1 MVPQTALNLRWLA
14 PWVLALLALGC
25 ASHVERRLLPPA
37 GLAGLHGQDGSRP
50 ELKAHLVNGD
60 LLLFDSWQL
69 DSLDTWLLGQGVHYD
84 ASRRVLQ
91 HGSLA
96 VPVSRVVLC
105 ETAHITPAD
114 KGGPLIGMS
123 VVTGILGL
131 VCAVNPK
138 ACFGS
143 CPTVYAPDA
152 QGRMVLMAECFSSSV
167 APALEASDLDMLL
180 NARANTRDIR
190 LQLTNEA
197 QETHVIRRLDL
208 LALPRPTDG
217 RTYATG
223 EGVFVQ
229 GLEARPAS
237 VALAPEG
244 DCTELLARA
253 DGQERFGP
261 ADPHDLAAREWLE
274 LQFDEVPEGPLGLVL
289 VGRQTLLTT
298 FLFYQ
303 ALAWLG
309 DEAGSW
315 LASLDSGG
323 PDACARAGA
332 VGDLLGSIEV
342 QVLDMAGAWI
352 PVGSVGETGPIAADT
367 ELVPLPDTVQRPL
380 RVRLLQTRGLWR
392 LDQAALVR
400 LGDPVMPVRLS
411 PVAVKQD
418 GRPDAD
424 ALDRLRDPERVL
436 ISLPGDC
443 RQLQYAL
450 PQDPASFELFL
461 DARGYYLEWMRE
473 EWLAEQDLRKAARLA
488 RDPAACLRELA
499 PEFKKLEPLMEEDF
513 WSSRYVIQP

>member
-25 ASHVERRLLPPA
+25 ASHVERRLLPPT

-208 LALPRPTDG
+208 LAL
-217 RTYATG
+217 
-223 EGVFVQ
+223 
-229 GLEARPAS
+229 
-237 VALAPEG
+237 
-244 DCTELLARA
+244 
-253 DGQERFGP
+253 
-261 ADPHDLAAREWLE
+261 
-274 LQFDEVPEGPLGLVL
+274 
-289 VGRQTLLTT
+289 
-298 FLFYQ
+298 
-303 ALAWLG
+303 
-309 DEAGSW
+309 
-315 LASLDSGG
+315 
-323 PDACARAGA
+323 
-332 VGDLLGSIEV
+332 
-342 QVLDMAGAWI
+342 
-352 PVGSVGETGPIAADT
+352 
-367 ELVPLPDTVQRPL
+367 
-380 RVRLLQTRGLWR
+380 
-392 LDQAALVR
+392 
-400 LGDPVMPVRLS
+400 
-411 PVAVKQD
+411 
-418 GRPDAD
+418 
-424 ALDRLRDPERVL
+424 
-436 ISLPGDC
+436 
-443 RQLQYAL
+443 
-450 PQDPASFELFL
+450 
-461 DARGYYLEWMRE
+461 
-473 EWLAEQDLRKAARLA
+473 
-488 RDPAACLRELA
+488 
-499 PEFKKLEPLMEEDF
+499 
-513 WSSRYVIQP
+513 